1 MKTLTNNI
9 TNLFGEKGK
18 IWLNNLPEI
27 TNKLSEIFNL
37 SDLSAYNN
45 LSYNYLLKGFQT
57 RENKTK
63 KTKYPIALK
72 ISYEQNMIQD
82 EINALK
88 HFNGRGCVAII
99 SDNSEYHALLLEQVI
114 PGTTLKSH
122 YLENIPESID
132 NSMDYYAD
140 IINDIKDLPL
150 PKKHNFRHIKNWLG
164 AIDKI
169 KITNSDNKDKI
180 PEYLLD
186 KAIDLK
192 NHLLNSTDKDL
203 VLHGDLH
210 QDNILKNKNKYIAI
224 DPKGIIGEIGFEA
237 AKFDFIQECELDNLN
252 NIPDIYKQRIS
263 LLADKL
269 NFDYKRLS
277 EWVFVRMILGAAW
290 FIEDNCDPSKSLIMA
305 ENVYKILD

>member
-9 TNLFGEKGK
+9 TNLFGEKGTL
-18 IWLNNLPEI
+18 WLNNLPEI
-27 TNKLSEIFNL
+27 TNKLSEIWNL
-37 SDLSAYNN
+37 SELSAYNN
-45 LSYNYLLKGFQT
+45 LSYNYVLKGFQT

-63 KTKYPIALK
+63 KNKKYPIALK
-72 ISYEQNMIQD
+72 ISCEQKMIQD

-88 HFNGRGCVAII
+88 HFHGHGSVAII
-99 SDNSEYHALLLEQVI
+99 DDNLKYHALLLEQVI

-132 NSMDYYAD
+132 NSMDSYAD
-140 IINDIKDLPL
+140 IINNIKSLPM
-150 PKKHNFRHIKNWLG
+150 PKEHNFRHISDWLK

-169 KITNSDNKDKI
+169 KSSDNKDRI
-180 PEYLLD
+180 PGCLLD

-192 NHLLNSTDKDL
+192 DHLLNSADKDL

-210 QDNILKNKNKYIAI
+210 QDNILKNQDKYIAI
-224 DPKGIIGEIGFEA
+224 DPKGIVGEIGFEA

-290 FIEDNCDPSKSLIMA
+290 SIEDNGDPSETLIMA